1 MSRMLLVPL
10 IILGFLL
17 LGAAVLFA
25 FAQRPTTGAME
36 EQIELVG
43 RMIVRGEDSLAVPE
57 LAQRIVQDRRD
68 YVLVDLRSAAAFQ
81 EEHIPGA
88 RRLPLTE
95 VVSPERA
102 RDIADGRTL
111 ILYSEQTPEA
121 AQSAILL
128 RAAGVDAVALRGGFE
143 GWLRYTLD
151 PESDPGDVQP
161 VLSRGE
167 RQAVSCM
174 FHGDYMPTAGIPIEA
189 VRTAYAPPVAPVAP
203 PVATPQ
209 AAVEETVEIEP
220 VDPLGLGQHLGL
232 GNLPAE
238 PQPQTD
244 PLGLGLHLG
253 LGLVSAPQQHPD
265 PLGLGLTHGLGVGLE
280 DVQPATPSEDTAAP
294 AAAPEPEAPP
304 PRRALR
310 IGEGC

>member
-1 MSRMLLVPL
+1 MQRMLLIPL

-17 LGAAVLFA
+17 VGAAVLFA

-68 YVLVDLRSAAAFQ
+68 YVLVDLRSAAAFE

-95 VVSPERA
+95 IVSPDRA
-102 RDIADGRTL
+102 REVAEGRTL
-111 ILYSEQTPEA
+111 ILYSEQTPDA
-121 AQSAILL
+121 AQVAILL

-143 GWLRYTLD
+143 GWLQYTLD

-167 RQAVSCM
+167 RQAVSCK

-189 VRTAYAPPVAPVAP
+189 VRTAYTPPVAPVDP

-209 AAVEETVEIEP
+209 AAADEPVDIEP

-232 GNLPAE
+232 GNLPVE
-238 PQPQTD
+238 PQPQRD

-253 LGLVSAPQQHPD
+253 VGMVSAPQQHPD

-280 DVQPATPSEDTAAP
+280 DAGAAAPEEDTAASD
-294 AAAPEPEAPP
+294 AAPEPAAPP
-304 PRRALR
+304 ARRALR